1 MTADSQWAVQQAVHT
16 ALTGDAALIALVPA
30 ARITDHVPQDS
41 AFPYISIG
49 ESSAGEWDS
58 KDSDGMEQT
67 LTIHAWSQYR
77 GLKEVKQIMGAIVDA
92 LDKAALTVTGHD
104 LVLLRFEFSDTML
117 DPDGLTRHGVQ
128 IYRVLTD
135 SQ

>member
-67 LTIHAWSQYR
+67 LTVHAWSQYR

>member
-67 LTIHAWSQYR
+67 LTINAWSQYR